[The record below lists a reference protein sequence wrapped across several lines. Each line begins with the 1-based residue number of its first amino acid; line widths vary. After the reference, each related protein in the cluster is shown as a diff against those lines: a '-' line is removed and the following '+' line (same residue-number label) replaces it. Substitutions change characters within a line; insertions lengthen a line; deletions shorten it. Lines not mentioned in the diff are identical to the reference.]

1 MIDMSTSAPHF
12 FEDLLRA
19 GRTLSSSD
27 AALIETQIQNLDGR
41 LKEKHESLNAL
52 QRQVS
57 ALQRQ
62 ILGLEVERTRH
73 KSLFAPVRKCP
84 PEILSLIFIQVVDM
98 NVFTNEFTDDPTFLR
113 SSTTFE
119 PSTLL
124 EVCSHW
130 RHVALS
136 TPAIWALIT
145 IDFNLSSEITYV
157 DPERLRHAIKRCTER
172 ARELPLTVEV
182 AIESRPFTTLPQQS
196 THPLVPRILEPLLGA
211 PNYWRSFHLKV
222 SSPITERVRVDFLRL
237 FLSKFQSLERL
248 VLEGPESSREF
259 ELIRQQDLQRIRSLE
274 LRTPYS
280 IPTGRL
286 ISPSGSPFPFFQLTY
301 LYLRDRS
308 VDEVATILRLCTNL
322 VSVHLELL
330 PAVGSLDD
338 PNTPQALDEEE
349 DSGALGTGNSTNAR
363 ECTESTFVMKSLR
376 SLTIELPELPLRRDL
391 LTTLFGHSNTF
402 PFTPVTRVLAGLT
415 CPNLKTLALLTSEHH
430 KRQYPISFAALK
442 DLESFLQRSELSRDG
457 GLHKFVVSG
466 FRLKDAKLLKLL
478 QSMPGLRELIVEEHR
493 SCHSLLTP
501 KFLKGLTVHYP
512 NLPLWN
518 IDERTIA
525 NDILREDMRAFFDG
539 TLDDHALLG
548 LNLLGSDCPFGAGNE
563 DDPVS
568 DPRSE
573 WGILSSASEA
583 SDSEDEGD
591 EVTSV
596 RPEDLPQAA
605 RSYTHSPLLPNLRSI
620 HFTARSD
627 WRNSV
632 FEKMV
637 ESRTLHLHPN
647 IPRFVPPKEPIICLT
662 SPLQS
667 VHVKILDPLAGGG
680 GWEHGVPRLKR
691 IQKAGL
697 AVRVMDGS
705 SKNGKP
711 LLGYPTQKPRRL
723 SSA

>member
-1 MIDMSTSAPHF
+1 MSTSTPHS

-27 AALIETQIQNLDGR
+27 AALIDTQIQNLNGR
-41 LKEKHESLNAL
+41 IKERHESLNAL

-57 ALQRQ
+57 VLQRQ
-62 ILGLEVERTRH
+62 ILGLEAERTRH
-73 KSLFAPVRKCP
+73 KSLFAPIRKCP
-84 PEILSLIFIQVVDM
+84 PEILSLIFAQTVDM
-98 NVFTNEFTDDPTFLR
+98 NVFTNEITDDPTYLR

-119 PSTLL
+119 PSTLV

-145 IDFNLSSEITYV
+145 IDFNLSSEIMYV

-182 AIESRPFTTLPQQS
+182 AIESRPFTTLPQHS
-196 THPLVPRILEPLLGA
+196 NHPLVPRILEPLLDA

-237 FLSKFQSLERL
+237 FLPKFQTLERL
-248 VLEGPESSREF
+248 VLQGPESSREF
-259 ELIRQQDLQRIRSLE
+259 ELIRQQNLQRIRSLE

-286 ISPSGSPFPFFQLTY
+286 ISPSGSPFPFSQLTY

-308 VDEVATILRLCTNL
+308 VDEVATILHLCANL

-338 PNTPQALDEEE
+338 PNTPQSLDEEN
-349 DSGALGTGNSTNAR
+349 SGAPETGNRANTQDRA
-363 ECTESTFVMKSLR
+363 ESTLVMKSLR
-376 SLTIELPELPLRRDL
+376 CLTIELPELPLRRDL

-402 PFTPVTRVLAGLT
+402 PFTPVTRVLTGLT

-442 DLESFLQRSELSRDG
+442 DLESFLQRSKLSRDG

-466 FRLKDAKLLKLL
+466 FRLKDVKLLKVL
-478 QSMPGLRELIVEEHR
+478 QSMPGLTELVVEEHR

-512 NLPLWN
+512 DLPLWN

-525 NDILREDMRAFFDG
+525 NDILQEDIRAFFDG
-539 TLDDHALLG
+539 TLDEHALLG
-548 LNLLGSDCPFGAGNE
+548 FNFLGSDNPFGVGNE
-563 DDPVS
+563 EDPASS
-568 DPRSE
+568 DARSE
-573 WGILSSASEA
+573 SGIPSSASEA
-583 SDSEDEGD
+583 SDNEDEGD
-591 EVTSV
+591 ETTSV
-596 RPEDLPQAA
+596 HSVALLRTSC
-605 RSYTHSPLLPNLRSI
+605 SYTHSPLLPNLRSI
-620 HFTARSD
+620 HLTARSD
-627 WRNSV
+627 WKNDV

-637 ESRTLHLHPN
+637 ESRTLYLHPN
-647 IPRFVPPKEPIICLT
+647 IPRFVPPKEPIVPLT
-662 SPLQS
+662 SPLLS
-667 VHVKILDPLAGGG
+667 VHVKILDPLAGRG

-711 LLGYPTQKPRRL
+711 LLGYPTPKLRPL
-723 SSA
+723 SST